1 MTRVIKQ
8 TLIEAPAQAV
18 FAWHEQPEALSS
30 LIPPWEKV
38 RVKSQTGPIS
48 QEGSQVTLCIK
59 VLGPISVDWIS
70 EHHHYQ
76 AGRQFQDTQISG
88 PFARWTHTH
97 RVIPID
103 DTQCLL
109 EDEIDYALPLAP
121 LSHWVAGWMVHDKLI
136 RMFDYRHA
144 QVVNAFSQEKD

>member
-1 MTRVIKQ
+1 MTRFIKK
-8 TLIEAPAQAV
+8 TRIEAPAQAV
-18 FAWHEQPEALSS
+18 FAWHEQPDALPS

-48 QEGSQVTLCIK
+48 QEGSQVTLCINI
-59 VLGPISVDWIS
+59 LGPISVDWVS
-70 EHHHYQ
+70 EHHNYQ

-88 PFARWTHTH
+88 PFAHWTHTH

-103 DTQCLL
+103 ETHCFL
-109 EDEIDYALPLAP
+109 EDDIDYALPLAP
-121 LSHWVAGWMVHDKLI
+121 LSHWVAGWMVHDKLT

-144 QVVNAFSQEKD
+144 QVLKAFSREKN